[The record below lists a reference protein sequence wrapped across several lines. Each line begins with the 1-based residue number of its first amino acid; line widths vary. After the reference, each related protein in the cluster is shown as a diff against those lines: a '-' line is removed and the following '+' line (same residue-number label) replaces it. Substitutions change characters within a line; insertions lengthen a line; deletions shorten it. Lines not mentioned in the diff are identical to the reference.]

1 MADESNKQ
9 DNSVDT
15 LDTDHAFEFPG
26 DDPDLAIELPEES
39 LFTLDDY
46 LNMYR
51 VASTRPGFTILTLL
65 RAEKRLSTSELS
77 QALDRES
84 NKLHYHLRKLKDAA
98 LIRNRRDPNTGTE
111 DVYSYYMLT
120 DLGHTVLTHGVK
132 TGVEKL
138 ADEEH
143 EIQERYAE

>member
-15 LDTDHAFEFPG
+15 LETDHAFEFPG

-65 RAEKRLSTSELS
+65 QAEERLSTSELS

-138 ADEEH
+138 AAEEH

>member
-15 LDTDHAFEFPG
+15 LETDHAFELPG

-46 LNMYR
+46 LDMYR
-51 VASTRPGFTILTLL
+51 VASTRPGFAILTLL
-65 RAEKRLSTSELS
+65 QTEERLSTSELS

-111 DVYSYYMLT
+111 DVYSYYILT
-120 DLGHTVLTHGVK
+120 NLGHTILTHGVK

-138 ADEEH
+138 AAEEH
-143 EIQERYAE
+143 EIQERYAK

>member
-15 LDTDHAFEFPG
+15 LETDHAFEFPG

-46 LNMYR
+46 LDMYR
-51 VASTRPGFTILTLL
+51 VAATRPGFAILTLL
-65 RAEKRLSTSELS
+65 QAEERLSTSELS

-138 ADEEH
+138 AAEEH

>member
-9 DNSVDT
+9 DNSKDT
-15 LDTDHAFEFPG
+15 PGTDEAFELAE
-26 DDPDLAIELPEES
+26 DDPHLDIELPEES

-46 LNMYR
+46 LEMYR
-51 VASTRPGFTILTLL
+51 IASSRPGFAILTLL
-65 RAEKRLSTSELS
+65 QTEGRLSTNELS
-77 QALDRES
+77 EALNRES
-84 NKLHYHLRKLKDAA
+84 NKLHYHLRKLKDTA

-120 DLGHTVLTHGVK
+120 DLGHTVLTQGVK

-138 ADEEH
+138 AAEEH
-143 EIQERYAE
+143 DIQEQYSK